1 MTVKRKTKK
10 RKTRGKTKRRK
21 KTRKNP
27 NKTCV
32 VIPNL
37 PKKPMLCIYINGNL
51 ANFFKQKNSNFVKFL
66 FNHEYQRLVL
76 CHFSI

>member
-32 VIPNL
+32 VRPNL
-37 PKKPMLCIYINGNL
+37 PKKPMLCIYINGIL